1 MAELIPAG
9 TGESDWADFTVSNAP
24 AGVFIKG
31 ASSGDMPGG
40 CSFLLAHKSG
50 SVRTN
55 LRYIDPSNLFENG
68 SLSVPGTFSIKRVKA
83 PVSAGLDV
91 EGAD

>member
-1 MAELIPAG
+1 MAELIPAE
-9 TGESDWADFTVSNAP
+9 TGESEWEDFTVSAP
-24 AGVFIKG
+24 PAAIFIKG
-31 ASSGDMPGG
+31 AASGDMPAG

-55 LRYIDPSNLFENG
+55 LRYIDPDNLFDNG
-68 SLSVPGTFSIKRVKA
+68 SLAAPGTFSIKRVKA
-83 PVSAGLDV
+83 SIAAGLDV